1 MSSPSLCDNC
11 LEDFPNKT
19 TPGFCIKCTKVTRA
33 SAVPGLEEKCQKIK
47 DWPQCM
53 GCGEASVWTQNPCA
67 TCAHGHQEAPK
78 FTGGS
83 TQPLIE
89 EQQRIQETSRRHN
102 SGWFGSRNKPNPH
115 KPNPFPVTD
124 ATLGALKLN
133 SLAADNIGIG
143 TEMITVFADPCINT
157 KPIGIFGN
165 FERAV
170 PATMPLETVA
180 EEILKVFNLAWDQG
194 CEQSLSL
201 DSVWV
206 RKVGNTTIDKIPWA
220 SPVIILYRQLVSQTM
235 DIASLLPPKISKRR
249 LKGTVMYLK
258 FHIRREMFSDVS
270 TLIDKRA
277 RTMFSA
283 VSRPLVSQFSPTD
296 YSNIVQPS
304 ASLMGPPTT
313 APSKDSSVLLCLAT
327 IETNPITGQ
336 VQVSWPENVDKS
348 RASYFKDLVSS
359 VAHGNGR
366 TKKVYKTT
374 HDDKHYVAKR
384 YFNIGTGTRN
394 QVDSNDNLRELT
406 KEVVR
411 LSQLRFFWDRFVEI
425 AGDTNVDI
433 TDFQVT
439 GCLLAQEVLTEDLLP
454 STALGVSDYQ
464 PSPQD
469 ITTEKDASTGATNED
484 SETTTCNNSDNSTDS
499 TTTISSITWLLEP
512 ERSTRTKRYS
522 GTNEHLTHNTK
533 DGSTINAFQHFVY
546 LYSQKGLV
554 FADIQTSPS
563 GDPANLA
570 DVLFDVMTHTVGF
583 NSGVGDYGP
592 GGIRD
597 FLYQHKCVERC
608 TKLLLEPPG
617 VEDTPAADAKEDD
630 DDEDLYD

>member
-133 SLAADNIGIG
+133 SLAANNIGIG
-143 TEMITVFADPCINT
+143 TEMITVFADPCIDT

-180 EEILKVFNLAWDQG
+180 EEILKVFNLAWDQFPCANG
-194 CEQSLSL
+194 HVRPLTHASRSVVSLSMT

-235 DIASLLPPKISKRR
+235 DIASLLPPKISKWR
-249 LKGTVMYLK
+249 LKGTVMYLE

-327 IETNPITGQ
+327 IETNPITSQ

-348 RASYFKDLVSS
+348 CASYFKDLVSS

-406 KEVVR
+406 KDVVR

-439 GCLLAQEVLTEDLLP
+439 GCLLAREVLTEDLLP
-454 STALGVSDYQ
+454 SM
-464 PSPQD
+464 
-469 ITTEKDASTGATNED
+469 ASG
-484 SETTTCNNSDNSTDS
+484 
-499 TTTISSITWLLEP
+499 
-512 ERSTRTKRYS
+512 
-522 GTNEHLTHNTK
+522 

-570 DVLFDVMTHTVGF
+570 DILFDVMTHTVGF

-597 FLYQHKCVERC
+597 FLYQHKCVKRC